1 MKRTP
6 LKRKTGIKPRRSTL
20 RRGEPAKAKKRVAAI
35 PARVAA
41 GLAVRITRDGREIC
55 QNNAA
60 GRREYQRRRE
70 NRWYIDKGIC
80 CLCGTFVDPRQA
92 TTEHPEGRGLGGS
105 HRNDRVSE
113 IRVAHL
119 AGNLAKGSIRL
130 EMYLQLPLAVRMRN
144 CGVGV

>member
-35 PARVAA
+35 PARVGA

-70 NRWYIDKGIC
+70 DRWYIDKGIC
-80 CLCGTFVDPRQA
+80 CLCGTFVDPHQA
-92 TTEHPEGRGLGGS
+92 TTEHPDGRGMAGS
-105 HRNDRVSE
+105 KRNDRVSA
-113 IRVAHL
+113 IRVAHYR
-119 AGNLAKGSIRL
+119 GNMAKGGMSL
-130 EMYLQLPLAVRMRN
+130 ERYLQLPLAVRVRN
-144 CGVGV
+144 CRVGM